1 MKQTEPT
8 EKRPGDTGYAGRS
21 RAVTGRVPR
30 TKPRAARFA
39 IAFSRQPV
47 IVGIIGTLVATL
59 MIALS
64 IATLYQ
70 GRADALNHARET
82 SANLVS
88 IVSNDVARSVELY
101 NLSLQAVVDGAQSPA
116 IMALPAALRRRV
128 LFDRATTAANL
139 GGAYLLGPVGQVLAE
154 NDRDPPRTGGF
165 ADRDY
170 FIAQQQSPDTGLFV
184 SHPFR
189 SRVREGSASIGL
201 SRRVNAPDGSFAGIA
216 LLAIQ
221 VGYFNAVLSKIDTGP
236 RGSVFIVLNDGTLLA
251 RKPASDVDA
260 SKSIARSPTFHTMA
274 TSPSGTYAAVSPLD
288 GVRRLYTFAHIP
300 GTPFIAAVAP
310 AEDDILSGWRRRSA
324 VIGGLTIVLGLS
336 FIGIS
341 WLLAYSL
348 MERARAQAE
357 LVRLAGTDSLTGL
370 YNRRVMDNRLDE
382 EWRRARRNG
391 TYLSVL
397 FVDVDKFKSYND
409 TYGHK
414 MGDEALAAVG
424 DCIEAVIRRP
434 GDVPAR
440 YGGEEFVILLSETP
454 GGGALRL
461 AESLRAKVQGMALEH
476 TGNASG
482 VVTVSIGCASVMPQ
496 NGGTALGLINCADE
510 ALYKAKA
517 GGRNRVEAFPG
528 VATAN
533 T

>member
-1 MKQTEPT
+1 MKQTEST
-8 EKRPGDTGYAGRS
+8 EKKPGNTGSLRT
-21 RAVTGRVPR
+21 VTGRAQRGRP
-30 TKPRAARFA
+30 TAARFA

-47 IVGIIGTLVATL
+47 LVGIIGTLVAAL

-70 GRADALNHARET
+70 GRADVMKHSRET

-88 IVSNDVARSVELY
+88 IISNDVARSVELY
-101 NLSLQAVVDGAQSPA
+101 NLSLQAVVDGAQSPEVT
-116 IMALPAALRRRV
+116 ALPASLRRRV

-139 GGAYLLGPVGQVLAE
+139 GGAYLLSSDGHVLAE
-154 NDRDPPRTGGF
+154 NDRDQPRAAAF
-165 ADRDY
+165 SDRDY
-170 FIAQQQSPDTGLFV
+170 FIAQRDSPDTGLFV

-189 SRVREGSASIGL
+189 SRVRAGSASIGL

-221 VGYFNAVLSKIDTGP
+221 VNYFNAVLSKINPGP
-236 RGSVFIVLNDGTLLA
+236 RGSVFIVLGDGTLLA
-251 RKPASDVDA
+251 RKPASDNGA
-260 SKSIARSPTFHTMA
+260 SKSIAKSPTFHIMA
-274 TSPSGTYAAVSPLD
+274 TNPSGTYIAVSPLD
-288 GVRRLYTFAHIP
+288 GVRRVYTFAHIP

-310 AEDDILSGWRRRSA
+310 AEDDILGGWRKRSA
-324 VIGGLTIVLGLS
+324 VIGALTIALGLS

-370 YNRRVMDNRLDE
+370 YNRRVLDNRLDD

-440 YGGEEFVILLSETP
+440 YGGEEFVILLSDTP
-454 GGGALRL
+454 GGGALKV
-461 AESLRAKVQGMALEH
+461 AESLRAKVQAMALEH
-476 TGNASG
+476 TESASG

-496 NGGTALGLINCADE
+496 NGGSALGLINSADE

-528 VATAN
+528 VASAGA
-533 T
+533 

>member
-8 EKRPGDTGYAGRS
+8 ENRPGNAGHI
-21 RAVTGRVPR
+21 RAVTGRAQR
-30 TKPRAARFA
+30 GKPTAARFA

-47 IVGIIGTLVATL
+47 LVGIIGTVVATL

-70 GRADALNHARET
+70 GRADALKHARET

-88 IVSNDVARSVELY
+88 IISNDVARSVELY
-101 NLSLQAVVDGAQSPA
+101 NLSLQAVVDGAESPQV
-116 IMALPAALRRRV
+116 MALPAELRRRV

-139 GGAYLLGPVGQVLAE
+139 GGAYLLGRMGQVLAE
-154 NDRDPPRTGGF
+154 NDRDQPRTGGF

-170 FIAQQQSPDTGLFV
+170 FIAQQQSPGAGLFV

-189 SRVREGSASIGL
+189 SRLRDGSASIGL

-236 RGSVFIVLNDGTLLA
+236 RGSVFIVLSDGTLLA
-251 RKPASDVDA
+251 RKPASDDDA
-260 SKSIARSPTFHTMA
+260 SKSIAKSPTFHTMA
-274 TSPSGTYAAVSPLD
+274 TSLSGTYAAVSPLD
-288 GVRRLYTFAHIP
+288 GIRRLYTFAHIP

-310 AEDDILSGWRRRSA
+310 AEDDILSGWRRRGA

-336 FIGIS
+336 FITIS

-348 MERARAQAE
+348 AERARSQAE

-382 EWRRARRNG
+382 EWRRSRRNG

-440 YGGEEFVILLSETP
+440 YGGEEFVILLSDTP
-454 GGGALRL
+454 GGGALKV

-476 TGNASG
+476 TGSASG
-482 VVTVSIGCASVMPQ
+482 VVTVSIGCATVMPQ
-496 NGGTALGLINCADE
+496 TGGSALGLINWADE

-528 VATAN
+528 VAT
-533 T
+533 TST

>member
-1 MKQTEPT
+1 
-8 EKRPGDTGYAGRS
+8 
-21 RAVTGRVPR
+21 
-30 TKPRAARFA
+30 
-39 IAFSRQPV
+39 V

-274 TSPSGTYAAVSPLD
+274 TSQSGTYAAVSPLD